1 MNQFDDNF
9 KEQVNSAFDNY
20 NADQLADSAWK
31 SFQQKRSKSKWL
43 GIVMP
48 LWAKAASVAILLSIG
63 GLITHMALNS
73 KQNTQWAETTIIDTT
88 QTASPLPKKSS
99 SIKSELVLK
108 AEKGPQLTTE
118 KQAINAIEP
127 TIETVDIVQSTEI
140 IADVAEPD
148 MLDSTLAEMDNDRND
163 VKDLSA
169 TTNDSIGPNYKNLGV
184 IQKGTTLLAFQE
196 PEVESERAE
205 KTSFFAGLSGM
216 MASIE
221 NMVSSSPGV
230 SIGIYAE
237 HRLTRRISVR
247 PGLALA
253 KNTYEMQSVS
263 PGSDFMFA
271 APTLN
276 GLSGDIQSAETSM
289 DIIAM
294 EIPINFVFN
303 ISEKNRRKLFVSAG
317 SSTMI
322 YLNQRFNSS
331 LYSVYTWEN
340 FDSTTGTTSLES
352 THTSNDIET
361 KYGAFSRVDYFGLA
375 NFSAGYSFP
384 LGKTSTMLVE
394 PFIQLPIHDITSI
407 NLRIRYGGL
416 SLKFSFG
423 K

>member
-1 MNQFDDNF
+1 MNQFDDIF

-20 NADQLADSAWK
+20 NVDQLADSAWK
-31 SFQQKRSKSKWL
+31 SFQQKKSKSKWL
-43 GIVMP
+43 GIAMP

-63 GLITHMALNS
+63 GLITHMSLNN

-88 QTASPLPKKSS
+88 QTTSPLPKEPP
-99 SIKSELVLK
+99 SIKDELVLK
-108 AEKGPQLTTE
+108 TAKEPQLNTK
-118 KQAINAIEP
+118 KQAIKAIEP
-127 TIETVDIVQSTEI
+127 TSEAVDIVNPNEI
-140 IADVAEPD
+140 IADIVEPKIS
-148 MLDSTLAEMDNDRND
+148 DSTLVEMDNDRND

-169 TTNDSIGPNYKNLGV
+169 TTNDSIEPIENPVV
-184 IQKGTTLLAFQE
+184 IQKRTTLLAFKE
-196 PEVESERAE
+196 SEVESERAK

-216 MASIE
+216 VANIE

-230 SIGIYAE
+230 SMGIYAE
-237 HRLTRRISVR
+237 HKLTSRISVR

-253 KNTYEMQSVS
+253 KNTYEMRSVS

-271 APTLN
+271 APMQN
-276 GLSGDIQSAETSM
+276 GISGDVLSAEISM
-289 DIIAM
+289 DIVAM

-303 ISEKNRRKLFVSAG
+303 ISEKNHRKLFVSAG

-322 YLNQRFNSS
+322 YLSQSFNSS
-331 LYSVYTWEN
+331 LNSVYTWES
-340 FDSTTGTTSLES
+340 FDSTTGTTTPVSNYA
-352 THTSNDIET
+352 SNDIET

-375 NFSAGYSFP
+375 NLSAGYSFP

-394 PFIQLPIHDITSI
+394 PFIQLPMHDITSI

>member
-20 NADQLADSAWK
+20 NADQLADSAWE

-43 GIVMP
+43 GIAMP

-63 GLITHMALNS
+63 GLITHMALNN
-73 KQNTQWAETTIIDTT
+73 KQSTQLAETTTIDTT
-88 QTASPLPKKSS
+88 QTTSPLPKKSP

-108 AEKGPQLTTE
+108 TEKGPQLTTK

-127 TIETVDIVQSTEI
+127 TIGTVDIVHPNEI
-140 IADVAEPD
+140 IADVAKPNL
-148 MLDSTLAEMDNDRND
+148 LDSTLAEVDNDKNN
-163 VKDLSA
+163 VKNLFS
-169 TTNDSIGPNYKNLGV
+169 TTPDSIGANYENSVV
-184 IQKGTTLLAFQE
+184 IQKGPTLLAFKE
-196 PEVESERAE
+196 SEVESERAK
-205 KTSFFAGLSGM
+205 KTSFFAGLSGIV
-216 MASIE
+216 ASIE
-221 NMVSSSPGV
+221 NMVLSSPGV
-230 SIGIYAE
+230 SVGIYAE
-237 HRLTRRISVR
+237 HKLTSRISLR

-253 KNTYEMQSVS
+253 KSTYEMQRVS
-263 PGSDFMFA
+263 NGSDFMYE

-289 DIIAM
+289 DIVAM

-322 YLNQRFNSS
+322 YLNQRFSS
-331 LYSVYTWEN
+331 TLYSVYTWEN

-352 THTSNDIET
+352 THTSNEIESE
-361 KYGAFSRVDYFGLA
+361 YGAFSRVDLFGLA

-384 LGKTSTMLVE
+384 LGETSTMLVE
-394 PFIQLPIHDITSI
+394 PFIQLPMHDITSI